1 MKWHKALSTLLRKSS
16 LLLLLLQ
23 VNGFL
28 QCIRDAAKQVADQAQ
43 NMSSTRKD
51 SRAEEPTLPKNHS
64 SPNLSAETACDNLA
78 VTVFPLWYVGRVI
91 VSHRQAPP
99 TLIDELVERFQKRSE
114 MSDLEQQLKAK
125 HEEQKVTPL
134 VVNDENHANEHQL
147 AKKTKSLDSAQI
159 LQGEGNS
166 TEERTEE
173 EEQGRTTLLKSNSG
187 GRPRS
192 ASDGDKKQD
201 IYSSK
206 INNPALR
213 NVRTHSRNSS
223 FSNVGENR
231 NILFKISVQ
240 SVACLSVS
248 SKAQLMERRLR
259 EVSFCQQVCFCIFI
273 YLFIYLFIC
282 LFIYLFIT
290 TLFALSRKNA
300 KRVPAGRN

>member
-1 MKWHKALSTLLRKSS
+1 M
-16 LLLLLLQ
+16 LLLSQ

-43 NMSSTRKD
+43 NTSSTRKD
-51 SRAEEPTLPKNHS
+51 SAVVGPALPKNNS
-64 SPNLSAETACDNLA
+64 SPNLSAEAACDNLA
-78 VTVFPLWYVGRVI
+78 VVFPLWYVGRVI

-99 TLIDELVERFQKRSE
+99 TLVDELVERFQKRLR

-125 HEEQKVTPL
+125 QEEQQVTPL
-134 VVNDENHANEHQL
+134 VVNDENHAHEHQL

-159 LQGEGNS
+159 LQGEKAS

-173 EEQGRTTLLKSNSG
+173 GEQTRPTLLRSNSG

-201 IYSSK
+201 IYPSK

-213 NVRTHSRNSS
+213 NVKTHSRNSS
-223 FSNVGENR
+223 LSNVGENR

-248 SKAQLMERRLR
+248 TKAQLMERRLR
-259 EVSFCQQVCFCIFI
+259 EVSFCQQVCAF
-273 YLFIYLFIC
+273 
-282 LFIYLFIT
+282 
-290 TLFALSRKNA
+290 
-300 KRVPAGRN
+300 

>member
-1 MKWHKALSTLLRKSS
+1 M
-16 LLLLLLQ
+16 
-23 VNGFL
+23 NGFL

-51 SRAEEPTLPKNHS
+51 SAAEEPGTLPKNHS
-64 SPNLSAETACDNLA
+64 SPNLSAETACDNVA

-99 TLIDELVERFQKRSE
+99 TLIDELVERFQNRLG

-159 LQGEGNS
+159 LQGERNS

-173 EEQGRTTLLKSNSG
+173 DERRRPTLLRSNSG

-206 INNPALR
+206 MNNPALR
-213 NVRTHSRNSS
+213 NVRTHSRNYS
-223 FSNVGENR
+223 FGNVGENR

-259 EVSFCQQVCFCIFI
+259 EVSFCQQVCPF
-273 YLFIYLFIC
+273 LFIYLFIC
-282 LFIYLFIT
+282 NNFICII
-290 TLFALSRKNA
+290 NQ
-300 KRVPAGRN
+300 